1 MGILD
6 TFKKAIGNR
15 AENEADRTEV
25 GAPGPAPID
34 VEEKTAE
41 VEPTPVVIEPEKE
54 QSGQDSYTVQSGD
67 TLLSIAE
74 AACGDGAKY
83 MKIFEANSDLL
94 EHPDQIIPGQKLQI
108 PVLDD

>member
-1 MGILD
+1 ME
-6 TFKKAIGNR
+6 K
-15 AENEADRTEV
+15 
-25 GAPGPAPID
+25 
-34 VEEKTAE
+34 KTAE
-41 VEPTPVVIEPEKE
+41 VEPTPEVIEPEKE

-67 TLLSIAE
+67 TLWSIAE

-94 EHPDQIIPGQKLQI
+94 EHPDQIIPGQKLQM